1 MEEDKKLTIEKPK
14 NTERYTVGTLSPSV
28 LSAIPIAQTNI
39 DSLVKANAA
48 LTSPVVDAVLK
59 QASMISA
66 HTRPLTERILKG
78 TTMRSAMSSTLTKLA
93 QNFTSNLTVLSNA
106 VQSMLGVFGK
116 IDYSPLWNI
125 QSLIQSF
132 DFSKYRK
139 ELDDIYLQELAKA
152 KWFPVEVTALHMDF
166 FANILDVLDHTKPNS
181 KNRVKKLDK
190 VFFDFYDDKT
200 INQMQHNWSRLDVEL
215 HIKRI
220 LKDAVYAYSCGR
232 YALTVSALVPLWQGI
247 IQEKAKG
254 FQEAKTDNKT
264 KDEFKLLITQN
275 DCNSFVQ
282 YYFDEYVFYPCYSIE
297 DVKDDVP
304 GRNSVCHSWYNRYPT
319 KKTALNAIIFTDFLL
334 ELEPIN
340 KEKTNG

>member
-1 MEEDKKLTIEKPK
+1 MEEDKKITIEKPES
-14 NTERYTVGTLSPSV
+14 TEGYKVGTLSPSI
-28 LSAIPIAQTNI
+28 LSAIQIAQTNI
-39 DSLVKANAA
+39 DSIVKANAA

-66 HTRPLTERILKG
+66 YTRPLTERILKE
-78 TTMRSAMSSTLTKLA
+78 TTMLSAMSSTLTKLA

-139 ELDDIYLQELAKA
+139 ELDDIYLQELTKA
-152 KWFPVEVTALHMDF
+152 KWFPIHITMVNTVF
-166 FANILDVLDHTKPNS
+166 FVDIMNVIDTTKPDTKS
-181 KNRVKKLDK
+181 RVNKLDK
-190 VFFDFYDDKT
+190 VFFNYYDESVLKELKKYWKT
-200 INQMQHNWSRLDVEL
+200 HNIPS

-220 LKDAVYAYSCGR
+220 LGDAIQAYKHR
-232 YALTVSALVPLWQGI
+232 QYALTVSAIVPLWQGI

-264 KDEFKLLITQN
+264 KDEFKSLITQN